1 MNKIA
6 ASMFSAGA
14 MDKLLAIDVYE
25 QTDSKTKTGFISQ
38 VKSFGKE
45 AMDSIRTLPG
55 LARDFAGTITFEGG
69 KVKLDKNELKGRL
82 IDLAG
87 NASGPFSKLSAA
99 AQNSV
104 LSSFGASPETAGM
117 IRTAIGDGFSMLTS
131 SEVDDARGLVGM
143 LETITGNTGFAKLFD
158 LEAEMALFGGILGE
172 AIRLGVPDAID
183 ELYNKFKDDEN
194 ARKVFSDNLLMAAT
208 SGDLATVKR
217 IINKI
222 GLQAALSQ
230 VPDLIQ
236 IILMGYT
243 FKPLTTASEWPVRLT
258 ELKDTLTS
266 INPDWYRYKRNG
278 VWINDLAPFTYI
290 SEDARKLFMTDADL
304 KEATMIAGEFPSED
318 IMSILT
324 RNYPMAAFSSKLQ

>member
-6 ASMFSAGA
+6 DSMFSAGA

-25 QTDSKTKTGFISQ
+25 QVDSKTKTGFISQ

-55 LARDFAGTITFEGG
+55 TVRDFAGTVSFENG
-69 KVKLDKNELKGRL
+69 KVKLSKSELTNRL
-82 IDLAG
+82 VDLAG

-104 LSSFGASPETAGM
+104 LSTFGASPDTAGM
-117 IRTAIGDGFSMLTS
+117 IRTAIGDSFSMLS
-131 SEVDDARGLVGM
+131 SADVTDARGLVDM
-143 LETITGNTGFAKLFD
+143 LETITGNSGIAKLFD

-183 ELYNKFKDDEN
+183 ELYDKFKDDQN

-208 SGDLATVKR
+208 SGDLAAVQR
-217 IINKI
+217 IIAKI

-243 FKPLTTASEWPVRLT
+243 FKPLTTAAEWPARLG
-258 ELKDTLTS
+258 ELKSTIAS
-266 INPDWYRYKRNG
+266 IDPNWYRYKRNG
-278 VWINDLAPFTYI
+278 QWVNNLAPFTYI
-290 SEDARKLFMTDADL
+290 SDDAKKLFLTDPDF
-304 KEATMIAGEFPSED
+304 KEAAMIAGEFPSED

-324 RNYPMAAFSSKLQ
+324 RNYPLAAFSSKLQ